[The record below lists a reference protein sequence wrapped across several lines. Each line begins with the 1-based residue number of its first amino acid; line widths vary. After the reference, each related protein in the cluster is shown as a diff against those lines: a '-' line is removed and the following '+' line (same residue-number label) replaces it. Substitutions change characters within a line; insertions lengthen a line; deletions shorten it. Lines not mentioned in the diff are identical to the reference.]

1 MKYCKNKRE
10 WWFPQNDWTYT
21 FRNREFQVKDI
32 LEIFLRE
39 YLEELF
45 KGYEKYCNLTEIQE
59 HLQKSDKI
67 LKDKNNYIYSKRKM
81 SRAKIEVIDTGNI
94 GIYAD
99 FGSESEDEH
108 EYDRQ
113 SIEKEDEEV
122 RDFVKCHPMPSP
134 DDVWKKV
141 INRLK
146 HDQGLNAMIIYS
158 FVNFDIMKKMY
169 ENLTD
174 KKVIVDCGKD
184 LNRDGKWDAMA
195 INQTLLAL
203 AIDEL
208 NDTDK
213 PITSQIRIIEHWW
226 DGIGK
231 WKA

>member
-1 MKYCKNKRE
+1 MKMGQLLFSPHKTLITKGSSRGATLSFTLRSKGEGGQPRYLI
-10 WWFPQNDWTYT
+10 
-21 FRNREFQVKDI
+21 FQ
-32 LEIFLRE
+32 EIASHFS
-39 YLEELF
+39 
-45 KGYEKYCNLTEIQE
+45 TPP
-59 HLQKSDKI
+59 
-67 LKDKNNYIYSKRKM
+67 
-81 SRAKIEVIDTGNI
+81 
-94 GIYAD
+94 
-99 FGSESEDEH
+99 
-108 EYDRQ
+108 
-113 SIEKEDEEV
+113 
-122 RDFVKCHPMPSP
+122 VKCHPMPSP
-134 DDVWKKV
+134 DDEEGDKFWKKV

-146 HDQGLNAMIIYS
+146 SDQGINAMIIYS

-174 KKVIVDCGKD
+174 KKVIVDCGKE

-213 PITSQIRIIEHWW
+213 PITSQVRIIEHWW